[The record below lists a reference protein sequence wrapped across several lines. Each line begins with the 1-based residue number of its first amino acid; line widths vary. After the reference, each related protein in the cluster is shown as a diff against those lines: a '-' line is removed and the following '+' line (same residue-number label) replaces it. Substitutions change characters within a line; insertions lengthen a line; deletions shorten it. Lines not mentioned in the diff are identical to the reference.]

1 MIKLEQYKIFNEAA
15 ATLSFSQA
23 AKNLYVSQS
32 AVSQTIHT
40 LEKELN
46 TQLFIRKNKGVILTR
61 EGIILY
67 KNITQALSLIT
78 SVENELSQHHDLTD
92 GELIIGAG
100 DSICE
105 NYLVDLLKQFHHL
118 YPHVKINVINGTSL
132 ETIEY
137 LKEGRLD
144 LAFINLPCQEEGLEI
159 VECFSIH
166 DIFVSRYQDDRIY
179 NYQELTQKN
188 LILLEKASNSRGY
201 LDKLF
206 AKEGILLKPEMEL
219 GAHQLLLE
227 FTHANLGIACVIKE
241 FSQDFLEQQKVYEM
255 RLERPLP
262 PRSIGYAYLKRKSLS
277 VASLKFIELVSKNL
291 EFH

>member
-1 MIKLEQYKIFNEAA
+1 M
-15 ATLSFSQA
+15 
-23 AKNLYVSQS
+23 
-32 AVSQTIHT
+32 
-40 LEKELN
+40 
-46 TQLFIRKNKGVILTR
+46 
-61 EGIILY
+61 
-67 KNITQALSLIT
+67 
-78 SVENELSQHHDLTD
+78 
-92 GELIIGAG
+92 
-100 DSICE
+100 
-105 NYLVDLLKQFHHL
+105 
-118 YPHVKINVINGTSL
+118 
-132 ETIEY
+132 
-137 LKEGRLD
+137 
-144 LAFINLPCQEEGLEI
+144 
-159 VECFSIH
+159 ECFSIH

-262 PRSIGYAYLKRKSLS
+262 PRSIGYAYLKLKSLS